1 MSKSLG
7 NFITIQELVKK
18 GYDPLAFRYL
28 VLNSHY
34 RKGLNFSFE
43 ALNGAVVAL
52 GRLREQVIA
61 AKSQMQRVTLSIEKN
76 VKVNQYIEN
85 FKKAMRDD
93 LNVPK
98 ALSILW
104 EVLKSNVPSE
114 DKYDLAVSFD
124 EVLGLKLSQIPNS
137 LSRRQAGKI
146 QIPNEVNEMLKKR
159 EKVRKM
165 GKFEEADEI
174 RKAIE
179 QKGFWVEDSPE
190 GPILKAK
197 VRMEK

>member
-1 MSKSLG
+1 
-7 NFITIQELVKK
+7 
-18 GYDPLAFRYL
+18 
-28 VLNSHY
+28 
-34 RKGLNFSFE
+34 
-43 ALNGAVVAL
+43 
-52 GRLREQVIA
+52 
-61 AKSQMQRVTLSIEKN
+61 MQRATLSNEKN
-76 VKVNQYIEN
+76 VKVDRYIEN

-98 ALSILW
+98 ALSVLW
-104 EVLKSNVPSE
+104 EALKSNIPSE
-114 DKYDLAVSFD
+114 DKYDLTVSFD
-124 EVLGLKLSQIPNS
+124 EVSGLNLSQIPNS